1 MLISSVAV
9 WSLLPTI
16 LAPIIQFIYEKLNFR
31 VGEKPTAKRRQ
42 KTRQRII
49 LTIGCF
55 LLAFR
60 VAQGY
65 YDVTRDTSNLSYE
78 QSHYHALNLTSTANP
93 KQIRQQYR
101 RLSLVNHPD
110 KAKARGKDPKQAEDD
125 FIELKTSYEILSDQK
140 LKFGYDRFGPSFVEK
155 IRALLKQRE
164 EGSQFTPEHKK
175 KTKKEAA
182 EDISDWEVLSTG
194 VKNAMAEHG
203 ITFAVLLF
211 LWVFGMAPQGRFWRF
226 YFLGCQVLIEL
237 TIYTRPEDNR
247 IIQVLEWF
255 HAYGFL
261 KKIQLPYQLISVLRK
276 ILPEFLLGA
285 MQLYLP
291 MIELLFGQKKAEE
304 IQQTSIA
311 KTGKLKP
318 QDIENVSS
326 LVDDVYFESKNAL
339 DWELIAFPAEAS
351 RTAVRQQTIND
362 MVVMKLDEDVEVKEA
377 YRSLNV
383 PV

>member
-9 WSLLPTI
+9 WSILPSV
-16 LAPIIQFIYEKLNFR
+16 LAPIIQWIYEKMKYP
-31 VGEKPTAKRRQ
+31 VGERPTIKSKQ
-42 KTRQRII
+42 NLRQRII
-49 LTIGCF
+49 LTIGIF

-65 YDVTRDTSNLSYE
+65 YDVTKDNSDLSYQ
-78 QSHYHALNLTSTANP
+78 QSHYHALNLTSTALP
-93 KQIRQQYR
+93 RDIRRQYKK
-101 RLSLVNHPD
+101 LSVTNHPD
-110 KAKARGKDPKQAEDD
+110 KARSLGKDPKQAEDD
-125 FIELKTSYEILSDQK
+125 FIELKTSYEILSDPK
-140 LKFGYDRFGPSFVEK
+140 LKFGYDRFGPTFVDK
-155 IRALLKQRE
+155 IKQLIKQQE
-164 EGSQFTPEHKK
+164 EGSHFESKSQKSKK
-175 KTKKEAA
+175 QKEESA
-182 EDISDWEVLSTG
+182 ISDWEVLSTG

-203 ITFAVLLF
+203 LTFAVLLF
-211 LWVFGMAPQGRFWRF
+211 LWVFGMAPTGRFWRF

-291 MIELLFGQKKAEE
+291 LIELFFGHKKADE
-304 IQQTSIA
+304 IRQTSIA

-318 QDIENVSS
+318 QDIENVST
-326 LVDDVYFESKNAL
+326 LVDQVYFEAKNAL
-339 DWELIAFPAEAS
+339 DWELIAFPSEQS
-351 RTAVRQQTIND
+351 RKDVRDQTIQD
-362 MVVMKLDEDVEVKEA
+362 MMVMKVDEDPEVKEA
-377 YRSLNV
+377 YRELNV